1 MLSERQALSVT
12 ELVRYLRTVL
22 EEDEGL
28 FSVWVRGEISNFHHH
43 VRGHMYFTLKDEN
56 SRIRAVMFSGN
67 NRRLRFM
74 PRDGDQVLAR
84 GYVSVYER
92 DGLLQLYVLEMQPDG
107 VGELYVAFQRLKEK
121 LEAEGLFAPELKKT
135 LPFLPRRIG
144 VITSPGG
151 AAVRDI
157 ITTLRR
163 RFPIARILIYPVP
176 VQGEEAPRAIA
187 ETLELVNRRDE
198 VDVLIVGR
206 GGGSLEELWAF
217 NEEVVARSISR
228 SRIPVV
234 SAVGHETD
242 VTIADLVAD
251 VRAATPTAAAE
262 LVAPALR
269 DLEERLALLADR
281 LVRSLEKLLIRK
293 RERLESLTNR
303 PAFQHP
309 RVRLKQQDQ
318 RLDQLVW
325 DLEKSFRTCLD
336 ARRSELGHLVARLG
350 ARRPTERIS
359 SLRERLG
366 RLERSCAA
374 GMINLLHNRRALWEN
389 RVGKLDSLSP
399 LKVMRRG
406 YSLVYRYGE
415 DRLIQ
420 SVSDVEPGDLIRVR
434 LADGRIDCQV
444 WGREA
449 LSDE

>member
-1 MLSERQALSVT
+1 MFTQRQALSVT
-12 ELVRYLRTVL
+12 ELVRYLRTIL

-43 VRGHMYFTLKDEN
+43 VRGHMYFTLKDE
-56 SRIRAVMFSGN
+56 SSQIRAVMFAGN

-84 GYVSVYER
+84 GYVSMYER
-92 DGLLQLYVLEMQPDG
+92 DGQVQLYVLEMQPDG

-121 LEAEGLFAPELKKT
+121 LEAEGLFDAELKKP
-135 LPFLPRRIG
+135 LPFLPQRVG
-144 VITSPGG
+144 VITAPGG

-163 RFPIARILIYPVP
+163 RFPIAQVLIYPVP
-176 VQGEEAPRAIA
+176 VQGEEAPQAIA
-187 ETLELVNRRDE
+187 DALDFMNRRED

-217 NEEVVARSISR
+217 NEEKVVRSIHR

-242 VTIADLVAD
+242 VTISDLAAD

-262 LVAPALR
+262 LVAPSLHE
-269 DLEERLALLADR
+269 LEDRLAVLADR
-281 LVRSLEKLLIRK
+281 LGRSLEKLLLRK
-293 RERLESLTNR
+293 RERLEGLRSL
-303 PAFQHP
+303 AALQHP
-309 RVRLKQQDQ
+309 RRRLRQYEQ
-318 RLDQLVW
+318 RLDQLSW
-325 DLEKSFRTCLD
+325 DLEKALR
-336 ARRSELGHLVARLG
+336 ARLEWRRHRLEHLVSRLA
-350 ARRPTERIS
+350 ARRPAEKIS
-359 SLRERLG
+359 SLRERLE

-374 GMINLLHNRRALWEN
+374 SMIHLLRNRRALWES
-389 RVGKLDSLSP
+389 RVGRLDSLSP
-399 LKVMRRG
+399 LKVMGRG

-415 DRLIQ
+415 QRLVR
-420 SVSDVEPGDLIRVR
+420 SVSEVEPGDLLRVR
-434 LADGRIDCQV
+434 LSDGQIDCQV

-449 LSDE
+449 LTDE

>member
-1 MLSERQALSVT
+1 MLAERRALSVT
-12 ELVRYLRTVL
+12 ELVRRMRAIL

-56 SRIRAVMFSGN
+56 CRIRAVMFAGN
-67 NRRLRFM
+67 NRRLRFI

-92 DGLLQLYVLEMQPDG
+92 DGLVQLYVLEMQPDG

-121 LEAEGLFAPELKKT
+121 LEAEGLFDSKIKKP
-135 LPFLPRRIG
+135 LPFLPRRVGI
-144 VITSPGG
+144 ITSPSG

-163 RFPIARILIYPVP
+163 RFPIARVLIYPVP

-187 ETLELVNRRDE
+187 EALEWMNRHEDA
-198 VDVLIVGR
+198 DVLIVGR

-217 NEEVVARSISR
+217 NEEIVVRGIYRSQ
-228 SRIPVV
+228 IPVV

-242 VTIADLVAD
+242 VTISDLVAD

-262 LVAPALR
+262 LVAPALC
-269 DLEERLALLADR
+269 DLEDRLASLVNR
-281 LVRSLEKLLIRK
+281 LMRSVGKLLSRK
-293 RERLESLTNR
+293 RERLEGLKGRS
-303 PAFQHP
+303 AFQHP
-309 RVRLKQQDQ
+309 LMRLKQHEQ
-318 RLDQLVW
+318 RLDQLAW
-325 DLEKSFRTCLD
+325 DLEKTIRVRLQWSRG
-336 ARRSELGHLVARLG
+336 ELEHLISRLA

-359 SLRERLG
+359 FLRDRLD
-366 RLERSCAA
+366 RLERSCAT
-374 GMINLLHNRRALWEN
+374 GMINFLRDRRSLWES
-389 RVGKLDSLSP
+389 RIGKLDSLSP

-406 YSLVYRYGE
+406 YSLVYRYGD

-420 SVSDVEPGDLIRVR
+420 SVSDIQPGDLIRVR
-434 LADGRIDCQV
+434 FSDGRVDCQV

>member
-1 MLSERQALSVT
+1 MFSERQALSVT

-43 VRGHMYFTLKDEN
+43 VRGHMYFTLKDEA
-56 SRIRAVMFSGN
+56 SRIRAVMFASN

-74 PRDGDQVLAR
+74 PRDGDQVLVR

-92 DGLLQLYVLEMQPDG
+92 DGLVQLYVLEMQPDG
-107 VGELYVAFQRLKEK
+107 VGALYVAFQQLKEK
-121 LEAEGLFAPELKKT
+121 LEAEGLFDTELKKP
-135 LPFLPRRIG
+135 LPFLPRGVG

-163 RFPIARILIYPVP
+163 RFPIVPILIYPVP

-187 ETLELVNRRDE
+187 DALEYMNRRND

-217 NEEVVARSISR
+217 NEEIVARSIHR

-242 VTIADLVAD
+242 VTISDLVAD

-262 LVAPALR
+262 LVAPALD
-269 DLEERLALLADR
+269 DLEERLALLVER
-281 LVRSLEKLLIRK
+281 LVRSLKKLVRQK
-293 RERLESLTNR
+293 RDRLEDLESR
-303 PAFQHP
+303 SVFQHP
-309 RVRLKQQDQ
+309 RARLKQYEQ
-318 RLDQLVW
+318 RLDLLTW
-325 DLEKSFRTCLD
+325 DLEKSLRTRLEWK
-336 ARRSELGHLVARLG
+336 RSELDYLVSRLA
-350 ARRPTERIS
+350 ARRPGEKICS
-359 SLRERLG
+359 FRERLA
-366 RLERSCAA
+366 RLERACATA
-374 GMINLLHNRRALWEN
+374 MINLLRSRRALWEN

-406 YSLVYRYGE
+406 YSLVYRYG
-415 DRLIQ
+415 DHRLVQ
-420 SVSDVEPGDLIRVR
+420 SVSDVEPGDLLRVR
-434 LADGRIDCQV
+434 LSDGQIDCQV

>member
-1 MLSERQALSVT
+1 MHFKRQALSVT

-74 PRDGDQVLAR
+74 PRDGDRVLAR

-92 DGLLQLYVLEMQPDG
+92 DGLVQLYVLEMHPDG

-121 LEAEGLFAPELKKT
+121 LEAEGLFASELKKP

-144 VITSPGG
+144 VVTSPGG

-187 ETLELVNRRDE
+187 EALELVNRRNE
-198 VDVLIVGR
+198 VDVVIVGR

-217 NEEVVARSISR
+217 NEEVVARSIHR
-228 SRIPVV
+228 SQIPVV

-242 VTIADLVAD
+242 VTISDLVAD

-262 LVAPALR
+262 LVAPALQ
-269 DLEERLALLADR
+269 DLEDRLAELAGR
-281 LVRSLEKLLIRK
+281 LVRSLEKLLNRK
-293 RERLESLTNR
+293 RERLQALKNR
-303 PAFQHP
+303 PAFRHP
-309 RVRLKQQDQ
+309 RVRLEQQNQ
-318 RLDQLVW
+318 RLDQLAW
-325 DLEKSFRTCLD
+325 DLHRSFRARLD
-336 ARRSELGHLVARLG
+336 WKRSELEHLVSRLA
-350 ARRPTERIS
+350 ARRPAERIS
-359 SLRERLG
+359 ALRERLG
-366 RLERSCAA
+366 RLERACAA
-374 GMINLLHNRRALWEN
+374 GMIHLLRSRRALWEN

-415 DRLIQ
+415 NRLIQ
-420 SVSDVEPGDLIRVR
+420 SVSEVEPGDLIRVR
-434 LADGRIDCQV
+434 FADGRIDCQV